1 MARLSD
7 RVVTGAPNGIL
18 ANDEPI
24 QWYAADGITLID
36 GIKVDATDAVYLAPA
51 GGPTEVGGDLDVTG
65 DLNVGSGTSTAVVV
79 NSDGGVGS
87 NYNGIQYKNDGAIVG
102 GSLWLEG
109 EGAVRHYAPDGSVL
123 YRSYAGRMEVNGD
136 LTVTDAGIAAATIS
150 ATGTG
155 GANQAVMKF
164 YNEGAF
170 KGQIGYREASDDFE
184 IWSQNG
190 SLPTITMDVGNNVS
204 IPNGDLD
211 VDGGLRVSGDQATPL
226 TNEGLYGGHPSR
238 GAYIQGHGSANDF
251 TVANQTGS
259 IALAVPQNTINVEA
273 RGNLD
278 VSGVLTV
285 AGNISG
291 PNSVLMSSD
300 TAEVIRVIR
309 TGSNAGSAE
318 LSTAAGYGSVV
329 LTDGSGTVQKVKAFG
344 NEMRFD
350 NGSTTLMTLNT
361 TGLAVAGA
369 LSKGSGSFRIDH
381 PLKPETHQ
389 LVHSFTESPQAD
401 LLYSGTSDLVDGAAE
416 INLDEF
422 HGMTEGTF
430 VALNRNIRVFTT
442 NESDWEPI
450 KGSVTGNILSIS
462 CQDASCS
469 DKVSWMVIGER
480 QDKHMMNTEW
490 TDEQGRVIVEPL
502 KPEVLEEAG
511 AE

>member
-7 RVVTGAPNGIL
+7 RVVTGAPTGIL

-36 GIKVDATDAVYLAPA
+36 GIKVDAAGDVYLAPA
-51 GGPTEVGGDLDVTG
+51 GGPTKVGGTLDVSGVLNVTGEDLNISGGVNPFLQLNDGTDAGYLQLTSGFMHLYYKGANAISIGDSQVVTMAGDLDVAGQYRQTTAPATYANFNSD
-65 DLNVGSGTSTAVVV
+65 DLVLGTTVDGSSGMTIVSGTLGYG
-79 NSDGGVGS
+79 NIFFS
-87 NYNGIQYKNDGAIVG
+87 NGTVAADQ
-102 GSLWLEG
+102 
-109 EGAVRHYAPDGSVL
+109 
-123 YRSYAGRMEVNGD
+123 YAGYLQYIHN
-136 LTVTDAGIAAATIS
+136 TDTMGFGVAGLPAMNLS
-150 ATGTG
+150 STG
-155 GANQAVMKF
+155 
-164 YNEGAF
+164 
-170 KGQIGYREASDDFE
+170 
-184 IWSQNG
+184 
-190 SLPTITMDVGNNVS
+190 
-204 IPNGDLD
+204 LD
-211 VDGGLRVSGDQATPL
+211 VFGGLRVSGYQATPL

-251 TVANQTGS
+251 TVANQSGT

-273 RGNLD
+273 RGDLD
-278 VSGVLTV
+278 
-285 AGNISG
+285 
-291 PNSVLMSSD
+291 
-300 TAEVIRVIR
+300 
-309 TGSNAGSAE
+309 
-318 LSTAAGYGSVV
+318 
-329 LTDGSGTVQKVKAFG
+329 
-344 NEMRFD
+344 
-350 NGSTTLMTLNT
+350 
-361 TGLAVAGA
+361 VAGA

-381 PLKPETHQ
+381 PLKPDTHQ

-480 QDKHMMNTEW
+480 QDKHMMDTDW

-502 KPEVLEEAG
+502 KPEPEAFVEAG
-511 AE
+511 AK